1 MLHCY
6 LNDCIIY
13 IDAILHENADD
24 VDIAIKLCLY
34 CMRTQ
39 IFNDGNKRASVII
52 ANHFMITKG
61 QVLLEIPSELCFRI
75 YAFAGSLLR
84 RPRQW
89 RDYGIYAELLLADIL
104 TPQFRSTLW
113 TKQET

>member
-39 IFNDGNKRASVII
+39 IFNDGNKLASVII

-61 QVLLEIPSELCFRI
+61 QVLLAITQNCVSEFTCLPAAYYEDRDNGEIME
-75 YAFAGSLLR
+75 YM
-84 RPRQW
+84 
-89 RDYGIYAELLLADIL
+89 
-104 TPQFRSTLW
+104 RSCCWQTF
-113 TKQET
+113 